1 MQVTPY
7 WAITYAPTAFQPAKP
22 IDQTT
27 QLAQCLGYE
36 DSPGKYQCRP
46 AAGTVGATAGFDD
59 CWKCPPKVNTSFDL
73 YCCHF
78 MACLVEALRR
88 GLNFVSSCYAS
99 FNLEVLQ
106 ESCEVHRNA
115 QILEQ
120 SGVRELRP
128 LS

>member
-46 AAGTVGATAGFDD
+46 AAGTVGSTAGFDD
-59 CWKCPPKVNTSFDL
+59 CWKCPPKVNISCDL
-73 YCCHF
+73 Y
-78 MACLVEALRR
+78 
-88 GLNFVSSCYAS
+88 SSLSWPVLLTHCDVNLKFWS
-99 FNLEVLQ
+99 MLCFNQ
-106 ESCEVHRNA
+106 
-115 QILEQ
+115 
-120 SGVRELRP
+120 
-128 LS
+128 